1 MCSTPPV
8 LWIILLVVII
18 SGVAAS
24 VRLAR
29 ERSAEFDELV
39 DAPMLPQPTCASERP
54 GVRRLFDQTGLT
66 IGEAESA
73 QRAFASSGLE
83 HKARQ
88 IQVRP
93 DAPRS
98 ERLLQ
103 ELAGSLTSWF
113 QLAERLDDQDLEDI
127 DGRGG
132 QLYPLLQ
139 FKERPPRNAEEVNR
153 VLADLRRFRQ
163 AIQKSPWA

>member
-1 MCSTPPV
+1 M

-18 SGVAAS
+18 TGVAAS
-24 VRLAR
+24 IRLAR
-29 ERSAEFDELV
+29 ERNNEFDELV
-39 DAPMLPQPTCASERP
+39 DAPMLPPPTCASERP

-73 QRAFASSGLE
+73 QRALASSGLE
-83 HKARQ
+83 HQVRQ

-103 ELAGSLTSWF
+103 ELASSLTSWF

-139 FKERPPRNAEEVNR
+139 YQDRPPRNADEVNR
-153 VLADLRRFRQ
+153 LLTDLRRFRQ
-163 AIQKSPWA
+163 AVQKSPWGER